1 MKSSKSPP
9 VNKRV
14 RILPSYRNNSY
25 RFKNILKI
33 ILLAFAFLI
42 GFFSLWYT
50 NGLVNK
56 LELRERAKIA
66 TWADATRLIASP
78 DFEGDVNFL
87 FKIIEDNTTIP
98 VILTNDNGIVKGSRN
113 LDSSGYNGNNFMRDK
128 IKTMELENKPIEIEY
143 IVGQNIKIYYE
154 NSRLLNQLRIYPYFQ
169 LGIIALFLMISY
181 FAFSYSRRSEQN
193 KVWAGMSKETAH
205 QLGTPISSLIGW
217 VDYLKEGEYSV
228 PSNIIDEINHDLE
241 RLNLITE
248 RFSKIGSEPS
258 LSVYKLYDVLNE
270 SISYINSR
278 TSDKVSIT
286 IKDLEKLDKILVSV
300 NKPLFAWVIENLCKN
315 AVDAMDGEGKI
326 WFEVFEDDSNF
337 IFIDVHDTGKGIATN
352 KQKTIFKPGYTTK
365 KRGWGLGLSLA
376 KRIIE
381 NYHEGKIYVKS
392 SDIGVGTIIRIEL
405 LKL

>member
-1 MKSSKSPP
+1 
-9 VNKRV
+9 
-14 RILPSYRNNSY
+14 L
-25 RFKNILKI
+25 KNILKI
-33 ILLAFAFLI
+33 LLLTFAFSI

-78 DFEGDVNFL
+78 NFEGDVNFL
-87 FKIIEDNTTIP
+87 FKIIEANTTIP
-98 VILTNDNGIVKGSRN
+98 VILTDEYGLVKGSRN

-128 IKTMELENKPIEIEY
+128 IKTMELENDPIEIEY

-154 NSRLLNQLRIYPYFQ
+154 NSKLLNQLRIYPYFQ

-217 VDYLKEGEYSV
+217 VDYLKEGGYNV
-228 PSNIIDEINHDLE
+228 PPKIIGEINHDLE

-258 LSVYKLYDVLNE
+258 LSIHSLYEVLNE

-278 TSDKVSIT
+278 TSDKVSIS
-286 IKDLEKLDKILVSV
+286 IKDLEILNNIQVDV

-315 AVDAMDGEGKI
+315 AVDAMNGEGKI
-326 WFEVFEDDSNF
+326 WFEVFENDSNF
-337 IFIDVHDTGKGIATN
+337 LFIDVHDTGKGISSN

-381 NYHEGKIYVKS
+381 NYHKGKIYVKS
-392 SDIGVGTIIRIEL
+392 SDIGVGTIFRIEL
-405 LKL
+405 RKV

>member
-1 MKSSKSPP
+1 M
-9 VNKRV
+9 
-14 RILPSYRNNSY
+14 
-25 RFKNILKI
+25 KNILKI
-33 ILLAFAFLI
+33 LLLTFAFSI

-56 LELRERAKIA
+56 LELRERTKIA

-78 DFEGDVNFL
+78 NFEGDLNFL
-87 FKIIEDNTTIP
+87 FKIIEANTTIP
-98 VILTNDNGIVKGSRN
+98 VILTDENGVVKGSRN

-128 IKTMELENKPIEIEY
+128 IKTIELENDPIEIEY

-154 NSRLLNQLRIYPYFQ
+154 NSKLLNQLRIYPYFQ

-205 QLGTPISSLIGW
+205 QLGTPISSIIGW
-217 VDYLKEGEYSV
+217 VDYLKDGGYDV
-228 PSNIIDEINHDLE
+228 PPKIIGEINHDLE

-258 LSVYKLYDVLNE
+258 LSIHSLSEVLNE

-286 IKDLEKLDKILVSV
+286 IKDLKILENIQVSV

-315 AVDAMDGEGKI
+315 AVDAMNGEGNI
-326 WFEVFEDDSNF
+326 WFEVFENDSNF
-337 IFIDVHDTGKGIATN
+337 IFINVSDTGKGISSN

-381 NYHEGKIYVKS
+381 NYHKGKIYVKS
-392 SDIGVGTIIRIEL
+392 SDIGVGTVFRIEL
-405 LKL
+405 RKI

>member
-1 MKSSKSPP
+1 MT
-9 VNKRV
+9 
-14 RILPSYRNNSY
+14 NNSY
-25 RFKNILKI
+25 QLKKIFKV
-33 ILLAFAFLI
+33 LLLTFAFLI

-78 DFEGDVNFL
+78 KFDGDVNFL
-87 FKIIEDNTTIP
+87 FKIIEANTTIP
-98 VILTNDNGIVKGSRN
+98 VILTDENGIVKGSRN
-113 LDSSGYNGNNFMRDK
+113 LDSTGYNGNNFMRDK
-128 IKTMELENKPIEIEY
+128 IKTMELENEPIEIEY
-143 IVGQNIKIYYE
+143 IAGQNIKIFYE
-154 NSRLLNQLRIYPYFQ
+154 NSELLNQLRIYPYFQ

-228 PSNIIDEINHDLE
+228 PPKILDEINHDLE

-248 RFSKIGSEPS
+248 RFSKIGSKPS
-258 LSVYKLYDVLNE
+258 LSIYSLHEVLSE
-270 SISYINSR
+270 STLYINSR
-278 TSDKVSIT
+278 TSDKVSIK
-286 IKDLEKLDKILVSV
+286 IKDWDKLSGINVSV

-315 AVDAMDGEGKI
+315 AVDAMNGEGKI
-326 WFEVFEDDSNF
+326 WFEIFEDDSNY
-337 IFIDVHDTGKGIATN
+337 IFIDIHDTGKGIPVN

-365 KRGWGLGLSLA
+365 KRGWGLGLSLV

-381 NYHEGKIYVKS
+381 NYHQGKIYVKS
-392 SDIGVGTIIRIEL
+392 SEIGKGSHFRIEL
-405 LKL
+405 LKT

>member
-1 MKSSKSPP
+1 MT
-9 VNKRV
+9 
-14 RILPSYRNNSY
+14 NNSY
-25 RFKNILKI
+25 QLKKIFK
-33 ILLAFAFLI
+33 ILLLTFAFLI

-78 DFEGDVNFL
+78 KFEGDVNFL
-87 FKIIEDNTTIP
+87 FKIIEANTTIP
-98 VILTNDNGIVKGSRN
+98 VILTDENGIVKGSRN
-113 LDSSGYNGNNFMRDK
+113 LDSTGYNVNNFMRDK
-128 IKTMELENKPIEIEY
+128 IKTMELENEPIEIEY
-143 IVGQNIKIYYE
+143 IVGQKIKIFYE
-154 NSRLLNQLRIYPYFQ
+154 NSELLNQLRIYPYFQ

-217 VDYLKEGEYSV
+217 VDYLKECEYSV
-228 PSNIIDEINHDLE
+228 PPKILDEINHDLE

-248 RFSKIGSEPS
+248 RFSKIGSKPS
-258 LSVYKLYDVLNE
+258 LSICNLHEVLRE
-270 SISYINSR
+270 STLYINSR
-278 TSDKVSIT
+278 TSDKVSIE
-286 IKDLEKLDKILVSV
+286 IKDWDKLSGIDVSL

-315 AVDAMDGEGKI
+315 AVDAMNGEGKI
-326 WFEVFEDDSNF
+326 WFEVFEDDSNY
-337 IFIDVHDTGKGIATN
+337 IFIDIHDTGKGIPTN

-365 KRGWGLGLSLA
+365 KRGWGLGLSLV

-381 NYHEGKIYVKS
+381 NYHQGKIYVKS
-392 SDIGVGTIIRIEL
+392 SEIGKGSHFRIEL
-405 LKL
+405 LKT

>member
-1 MKSSKSPP
+1 MT
-9 VNKRV
+9 
-14 RILPSYRNNSY
+14 NNSY
-25 RFKNILKI
+25 QLKKIFKV
-33 ILLAFAFLI
+33 LLLTFAFLI

-78 DFEGDVNFL
+78 KFDGDVNFL
-87 FKIIEDNTTIP
+87 FKIIEANTTIP
-98 VILTNDNGIVKGSRN
+98 VILTDENGIVKGSRN
-113 LDSSGYNGNNFMRDK
+113 LDSTGYNGNNFMRDK
-128 IKTMELENKPIEIEY
+128 IKTMELENEPIEIEY
-143 IVGQNIKIYYE
+143 IAGQNIKIFYE
-154 NSRLLNQLRIYPYFQ
+154 NSELLNQLRIYPYFQ

-228 PSNIIDEINHDLE
+228 PPKILDEINHDLE

-248 RFSKIGSEPS
+248 RFSKIGSKPS
-258 LSVYKLYDVLNE
+258 LSIYSLHEVLSE
-270 SISYINSR
+270 STLYINSR
-278 TSDKVSIT
+278 TSNKVSIE
-286 IKDLEKLDKILVSV
+286 IKDWDKLSGINVSV

-315 AVDAMDGEGKI
+315 AVDAMNGEGKI
-326 WFEVFEDDSNF
+326 WFEVFEDDSNY
-337 IFIDVHDTGKGIATN
+337 IFIDIHDTGKGIPVN

-365 KRGWGLGLSLA
+365 KRGWGLGLSLV

-381 NYHEGKIYVKS
+381 NYHQGKIYVKS
-392 SDIGVGTIIRIEL
+392 SEIGKGSHFRIEL
-405 LKL
+405 LKT

>member
-1 MKSSKSPP
+1 MS
-9 VNKRV
+9 
-14 RILPSYRNNSY
+14 ISYRNNSY

-56 LELRERAKIA
+56 LELRERTKIA

-98 VILTNDNGIVKGSRN
+98 VILTDDDGIVKGSRN

-128 IKTMELENKPIEIEY
+128 IKTMELENEPIEIEY
-143 IVGQNIKIYYE
+143 IVGQKIKIYYE

-217 VDYLKEGEYSV
+217 VDYLKEGDYSV

-258 LSVYKLYDVLNE
+258 LSIYKLYDVLNE

-315 AVDAMDGEGKI
+315 AVDAMDGEGRI

>member
-1 MKSSKSPP
+1 MT
-9 VNKRV
+9 
-14 RILPSYRNNSY
+14 NNSY
-25 RFKNILKI
+25 QLKKIFKV
-33 ILLAFAFLI
+33 LLLTFAFLI

-78 DFEGDVNFL
+78 KFDGDVNFL
-87 FKIIEDNTTIP
+87 FKIIEANTTIP
-98 VILTNDNGIVKGSRN
+98 VILTDENGIVKGSRN
-113 LDSSGYNGNNFMRDK
+113 LDSTGYNGNNFMRDK
-128 IKTMELENKPIEIEY
+128 IKTMELENEPIEIEY
-143 IVGQNIKIYYE
+143 IVGQKIKIFYE
-154 NSRLLNQLRIYPYFQ
+154 NSELLNQLRIYPYFQ

-228 PSNIIDEINHDLE
+228 PQKILDEINHDLE

-248 RFSKIGSEPS
+248 RFSKIGSKPS
-258 LSVYKLYDVLNE
+258 LSIYSLHEVLSE
-270 SISYINSR
+270 STLYINSR
-278 TSDKVSIT
+278 TSNKVSIE
-286 IKDLEKLDKILVSV
+286 IKDWDKLSGINVSV

-315 AVDAMDGEGKI
+315 AVDAMNGEGEI
-326 WFEVFEDDSNF
+326 WFEVFEDDSNY
-337 IFIDVHDTGKGIATN
+337 IFIDIHDTGKGIPVN

-365 KRGWGLGLSLA
+365 KRGWGLGLSLV

-381 NYHEGKIYVKS
+381 NYHQGKIYVKS
-392 SDIGVGTIIRIEL
+392 SEIGKGSHFRIEL
-405 LKL
+405 LKT

>member
-1 MKSSKSPP
+1 M
-9 VNKRV
+9 
-14 RILPSYRNNSY
+14 
-25 RFKNILKI
+25 KNILKI
-33 ILLAFAFLI
+33 LLLTFAFSI

-78 DFEGDVNFL
+78 NFEGDLNFL
-87 FKIIEDNTTIP
+87 FKIIEANTTIP
-98 VILTNDNGIVKGSRN
+98 VILTDENGVVKGSRN

-128 IKTMELENKPIEIEY
+128 IKTIELENDPIEIEY

-154 NSRLLNQLRIYPYFQ
+154 NSKLLNQLRIYPYFQ

-205 QLGTPISSLIGW
+205 QLGTPISSIIGW
-217 VDYLKEGEYSV
+217 VDYLKDGGYDV
-228 PSNIIDEINHDLE
+228 PPKIIGEINHDLE

-258 LSVYKLYDVLNE
+258 LSIHSLSEVLNE

-286 IKDLEKLDKILVSV
+286 IKDLKILENIQVSV

-315 AVDAMDGEGKI
+315 AVDAMNGEGNI
-326 WFEVFEDDSNF
+326 WFEVFENDSNF
-337 IFIDVHDTGKGIATN
+337 IFINVSDTGKGISSN

-381 NYHEGKIYVKS
+381 NYHKGKIYVKS
-392 SDIGVGTIIRIEL
+392 SDIGVGTVFRIEL
-405 LKL
+405 RKI

>member
-1 MKSSKSPP
+1 MT
-9 VNKRV
+9 
-14 RILPSYRNNSY
+14 NNSY
-25 RFKNILKI
+25 QLKKIFKV
-33 ILLAFAFLI
+33 LLLTFAFLI

-78 DFEGDVNFL
+78 KFDGDVNFL
-87 FKIIEDNTTIP
+87 FKIIEANTTIP
-98 VILTNDNGIVKGSRN
+98 VILTDENGIVKGSRN
-113 LDSSGYNGNNFMRDK
+113 LDSTGYNGNNFMRDK
-128 IKTMELENKPIEIEY
+128 IKTMELENEPIEIEY
-143 IVGQNIKIYYE
+143 IAGQNIKIFYE
-154 NSRLLNQLRIYPYFQ
+154 NSELLNQLRIYPYFQ

-228 PSNIIDEINHDLE
+228 PPKILDEINHDLE

-248 RFSKIGSEPS
+248 RFSKIGSKPS
-258 LSVYKLYDVLNE
+258 LSIYSLHEVLSE
-270 SISYINSR
+270 STLYINSR
-278 TSDKVSIT
+278 TSNKVSIE
-286 IKDLEKLDKILVSV
+286 IKDWDELSGINVSV

-315 AVDAMDGEGKI
+315 AVDAMNGEGKI
-326 WFEVFEDDSNF
+326 WFEVFEDDSNY
-337 IFIDVHDTGKGIATN
+337 IFIDIHDTGKGIPVN

-365 KRGWGLGLSLA
+365 KRGWGLGLSLV

-381 NYHEGKIYVKS
+381 NYHQGKIYVKS
-392 SDIGVGTIIRIEL
+392 SEIGKGSHFRIEL
-405 LKL
+405 LKT

>member
-1 MKSSKSPP
+1 M
-9 VNKRV
+9 
-14 RILPSYRNNSY
+14 
-25 RFKNILKI
+25 KNILKI
-33 ILLAFAFLI
+33 LLLTFAFSI

-56 LELRERAKIA
+56 LELRERTKIA

-78 DFEGDVNFL
+78 NFEGDLNFL
-87 FKIIEDNTTIP
+87 FKIIEANTTIP
-98 VILTNDNGIVKGSRN
+98 VILTDENGVVKGSRN

-128 IKTMELENKPIEIEY
+128 IKTIELENDPIEIEY

-154 NSRLLNQLRIYPYFQ
+154 NSKLLNQLRIYPYFQ

-205 QLGTPISSLIGW
+205 QLGTPISSIIGW
-217 VDYLKEGEYSV
+217 VDYLKDGGYDV
-228 PSNIIDEINHDLE
+228 PPKIIGEINHDLE

-258 LSVYKLYDVLNE
+258 LSIHSLSEVLNE

-286 IKDLEKLDKILVSV
+286 IKDLKILENIQVSV
-300 NKPLFAWVIENLCKN
+300 NKPLFAWVIENICKN
-315 AVDAMDGEGKI
+315 AVDAMNGEGNI
-326 WFEVFEDDSNF
+326 WFEVFENDSNF
-337 IFIDVHDTGKGIATN
+337 IFINVSDTGKGISSN

-381 NYHEGKIYVKS
+381 NYHKGKIYVKS
-392 SDIGVGTIIRIEL
+392 SDIGVGTVFRIEL
-405 LKL
+405 RKI

>member
-1 MKSSKSPP
+1 M
-9 VNKRV
+9 
-14 RILPSYRNNSY
+14 
-25 RFKNILKI
+25 KNILKI
-33 ILLAFAFLI
+33 LLLTFAFLI

-78 DFEGDVNFL
+78 NFEGDLNFL
-87 FKIIEDNTTIP
+87 FKIIEANTTIP
-98 VILTNDNGIVKGSRN
+98 VILTDENGVVKGSRN

-128 IKTMELENKPIEIEY
+128 IKTMELENDPIEIEY

-154 NSRLLNQLRIYPYFQ
+154 NSKLLNQLRIYPYFQ

-205 QLGTPISSLIGW
+205 QLGTPISSIIGW
-217 VDYLKEGEYSV
+217 VDYLKDGGYDV
-228 PSNIIDEINHDLE
+228 PPKIIGEINHDLE

-258 LSVYKLYDVLNE
+258 LSIHSLSEVLNE
-270 SISYINSR
+270 SISYIDSR
-278 TSDKVSIT
+278 TSDKVSIN
-286 IKDLEKLDKILVSV
+286 IKDLKILENIQVSV

-315 AVDAMDGEGKI
+315 AVDAMNGEGNI
-326 WFEVFEDDSNF
+326 WFEVFENDSNF
-337 IFIDVHDTGKGIATN
+337 IFINISDTGKGISSN

-381 NYHEGKIYVKS
+381 NYHKGKIYVKS
-392 SDIGVGTIIRIEL
+392 SDIGVGTIFRIEL
-405 LKL
+405 RKI

>member
-1 MKSSKSPP
+1 MT
-9 VNKRV
+9 
-14 RILPSYRNNSY
+14 NNSY
-25 RFKNILKI
+25 QLKKIFKV
-33 ILLAFAFLI
+33 LLLTFAFLI

-78 DFEGDVNFL
+78 KFDGDVNFL
-87 FKIIEDNTTIP
+87 FKIIEANTTIP
-98 VILTNDNGIVKGSRN
+98 VILTDENGIVKGSRN
-113 LDSSGYNGNNFMRDK
+113 LDSTGYNGNNFMRDK
-128 IKTMELENKPIEIEY
+128 IKTMELENEPIEIEY
-143 IVGQNIKIYYE
+143 IAGQNIKIFYE
-154 NSRLLNQLRIYPYFQ
+154 NSELLNQLRIYPYFQ

-228 PSNIIDEINHDLE
+228 PQKILDEINHDLE

-248 RFSKIGSEPS
+248 RFSKIGSKPS
-258 LSVYKLYDVLNE
+258 LSIYSLHEVLSE
-270 SISYINSR
+270 STLYINSR
-278 TSDKVSIT
+278 TSNKVSIE
-286 IKDLEKLDKILVSV
+286 IKDWDKLSGINVSV

-315 AVDAMDGEGKI
+315 AVDAMDGEGEI
-326 WFEVFEDDSNF
+326 WFEVFEDDSNY
-337 IFIDVHDTGKGIATN
+337 IFIDIHDAGKGIPVN

-365 KRGWGLGLSLA
+365 KRGWGLGLSLV

-381 NYHEGKIYVKS
+381 NYHQGKIYVKS
-392 SDIGVGTIIRIEL
+392 SEIGKGSHFRIEL
-405 LKL
+405 LKT

>member
-1 MKSSKSPP
+1 
-9 VNKRV
+9 
-14 RILPSYRNNSY
+14 
-25 RFKNILKI
+25 LKI
-33 ILLAFAFLI
+33 LLLTFAFSI

-78 DFEGDVNFL
+78 NFEGDVNFL
-87 FKIIEDNTTIP
+87 FKIIEANTTIP
-98 VILTNDNGIVKGSRN
+98 VILTDENGLVKGSRN

-128 IKTMELENKPIEIEY
+128 IKTMELENDPIEIEY

-154 NSRLLNQLRIYPYFQ
+154 NSKLLNQLRIYPYFQ

-217 VDYLKEGEYSV
+217 VDYLKEGGYNV
-228 PSNIIDEINHDLE
+228 PPKIIGEINHDLE

-258 LSVYKLYDVLNE
+258 LSIHSLYEVLNE

-278 TSDKVSIT
+278 TSDKVSIS
-286 IKDLEKLDKILVSV
+286 IKDLEILNNIQVDV

-315 AVDAMDGEGKI
+315 AVDAMNGEGKI
-326 WFEVFEDDSNF
+326 WFEVFENDSNF
-337 IFIDVHDTGKGIATN
+337 LFIDVHDTGKGISSN

-381 NYHEGKIYVKS
+381 NYHKGKIYVKS
-392 SDIGVGTIIRIEL
+392 SDIGVGTIFRIEL
-405 LKL
+405 RKV

>member
-1 MKSSKSPP
+1 
-9 VNKRV
+9 
-14 RILPSYRNNSY
+14 LTNNSY
-25 RFKNILKI
+25 QLKKIFK
-33 ILLAFAFLI
+33 ILLLTFAFLI

-78 DFEGDVNFL
+78 KFEGDVNFL
-87 FKIIEDNTTIP
+87 FKIIEANTTIP
-98 VILTNDNGIVKGSRN
+98 VILTDENGVVKGSRN
-113 LDSSGYNGNNFMRDK
+113 LDSSGYNGNNFLRDK
-128 IKTMELENKPIEIEY
+128 IKTMELENEPIEIEY
-143 IVGQNIKIYYE
+143 IAGQNIKIFYE
-154 NSRLLNQLRIYPYFQ
+154 NSELLNQLRIYPYFQ

-228 PSNIIDEINHDLE
+228 PPKILDEINHDLE

-248 RFSKIGSEPS
+248 RFSKIGSKPS
-258 LSVYKLYDVLNE
+258 LSICNLHEVLRE
-270 SISYINSR
+270 STLYINTR
-278 TSDKVSIT
+278 TSDKVSIE
-286 IKDLEKLDKILVSV
+286 IKDLEKLSGIDVSV

-315 AVDAMDGEGKI
+315 AVDAMNGEGKI
-326 WFEVFEDDSNF
+326 WFKVFEDDSNY
-337 IFIDVHDTGKGIATN
+337 IFIDIHDTGKGIPVN

-365 KRGWGLGLSLA
+365 KRGWGLGLSLV

-381 NYHEGKIYVKS
+381 NYHQGKIYVKS
-392 SDIGVGTIIRIEL
+392 SEIGKGSHFRIEL
-405 LKL
+405 LKT

>member
-1 MKSSKSPP
+1 M
-9 VNKRV
+9 
-14 RILPSYRNNSY
+14 
-25 RFKNILKI
+25 KNILKI
-33 ILLAFAFLI
+33 LLLTFAFLI

-78 DFEGDVNFL
+78 NFEGDLNFL
-87 FKIIEDNTTIP
+87 FKIIEANTTIP
-98 VILTNDNGIVKGSRN
+98 VILTDENGVVKGSRN

-128 IKTMELENKPIEIEY
+128 IKTIELENDPIEIEY

-154 NSRLLNQLRIYPYFQ
+154 NSKLLNQLRIYPYFQ

-205 QLGTPISSLIGW
+205 QLGTPISSIIGW
-217 VDYLKEGEYSV
+217 VDYLKDGGYDV
-228 PSNIIDEINHDLE
+228 PPKIIGEINHDLE

-258 LSVYKLYDVLNE
+258 LSIYSLSEVLNE
-270 SISYINSR
+270 SISYIDSR
-278 TSDKVSIT
+278 TSDKVSIN
-286 IKDLEKLDKILVSV
+286 IKDLKILENIQVSV

-315 AVDAMDGEGKI
+315 AVDAMNGEGNI
-326 WFEVFEDDSNF
+326 WFEVFENDSNF
-337 IFIDVHDTGKGIATN
+337 IFINISDTGKGISSN

-381 NYHEGKIYVKS
+381 NYHKGKIYVKS
-392 SDIGVGTIIRIEL
+392 SDIGVGTIFRIEL
-405 LKL
+405 RKI

>member
-1 MKSSKSPP
+1 
-9 VNKRV
+9 
-14 RILPSYRNNSY
+14 L
-25 RFKNILKI
+25 KNILKI
-33 ILLAFAFLI
+33 LLLTFAFSI

-78 DFEGDVNFL
+78 NFEGDVNFL
-87 FKIIEDNTTIP
+87 FKIIEANTTIP
-98 VILTNDNGIVKGSRN
+98 VILTDENGLVKGSRN

-128 IKTMELENKPIEIEY
+128 IKTMELENDPIEIEY

-154 NSRLLNQLRIYPYFQ
+154 NSKLLNQLRIYPYFQ

-217 VDYLKEGEYSV
+217 VDYLKEGGYNV
-228 PSNIIDEINHDLE
+228 PPKIIGEINHDLE

-258 LSVYKLYDVLNE
+258 LSIHSLYEVLNE

-278 TSDKVSIT
+278 TSDKVSIS
-286 IKDLEKLDKILVSV
+286 IKDLEILNNIQVDV

-315 AVDAMDGEGKI
+315 AVDAMNGEGKI
-326 WFEVFEDDSNF
+326 WFEVFENDSNF
-337 IFIDVHDTGKGIATN
+337 LFIDVHDTGKGISSN

-381 NYHEGKIYVKS
+381 NYHKGKIYVKS
-392 SDIGVGTIIRIEL
+392 SDIGVGTIFRIEL
-405 LKL
+405 RKV

>member
-1 MKSSKSPP
+1 M
-9 VNKRV
+9 
-14 RILPSYRNNSY
+14 
-25 RFKNILKI
+25 KNILKI
-33 ILLAFAFLI
+33 LLLTFAFSI

-78 DFEGDVNFL
+78 NFEGDVNFL
-87 FKIIEDNTTIP
+87 FKIIEANTTIP
-98 VILTNDNGIVKGSRN
+98 VILTDENGLVKGSRN

-128 IKTMELENKPIEIEY
+128 IKTMELENDPIEIEY

-154 NSRLLNQLRIYPYFQ
+154 NSKLLNQLRIYPYFQ

-217 VDYLKEGEYSV
+217 VDYLKEGGYNV
-228 PSNIIDEINHDLE
+228 PPKIIGEINHDLE

-258 LSVYKLYDVLNE
+258 LSIHSLYEVLNE
-270 SISYINSR
+270 SIYYINSR
-278 TSDKVSIT
+278 TSDKVSIS
-286 IKDLEKLDKILVSV
+286 IKDLEILNNIQVDV

-315 AVDAMDGEGKI
+315 AVDAMNGEGKI
-326 WFEVFEDDSNF
+326 WFEVFENDSNF
-337 IFIDVHDTGKGIATN
+337 LFIDVHDTGKGISSN

-381 NYHEGKIYVKS
+381 NYHKGKIYVKS
-392 SDIGVGTIIRIEL
+392 SDIGVGTIFRIEL
-405 LKL
+405 RKV